1 MSKLHL
7 QHHLALTDHRHFQN
21 GEYTE
26 AEGLYSQAYG
36 SFTLFSHL
44 IVAYL
49 LACRIQKDSSNPK
62 LFTNRAMT
70 RIKLQQFEGCM
81 DDCLKS
87 IELDRGNMKGYY
99 LLAQAQLA
107 LNHPNEALSSALTAY
122 EKCLETND
130 KSASAVSG
138 LVLQAKK
145 QKWEAKE
152 RERIRNRSSMLREL
166 EDMLTK
172 NKREE
177 LRQLKLRKLE
187 LIEEAEEKSDIELE
201 CRKKIE
207 ELRTIFAIAD
217 PKNLQ
222 RRVYLTGDEKV
233 MALEC

>member
-1 MSKLHL
+1 
-7 QHHLALTDHRHFQN
+7 
-21 GEYTE
+21 
-26 AEGLYSQAYG
+26 
-36 SFTLFSHL
+36 
-44 IVAYL
+44 
-49 LACRIQKDSSNPK
+49 
-62 LFTNRAMT
+62 MT
-70 RIKLQQFEGCM
+70 RIKLEQFEGCM

-87 IELDRGNMKGYY
+87 IDLDRVNMKGYY

-107 LNHPNEALSSALTAY
+107 LNHPNEAFSSAITAY

-152 RERIRNRSSMLREL
+152 KERIRNRSSMLREL
-166 EDMLTK
+166 EDMLMK

-177 LRQLKLRKLE
+177 LRQLRLKMLDFN
-187 LIEEAEEKSDIELE
+187 EEAEEKSDIELE

-222 RRVYLTGDEKV
+222 RRVELIQDPNCGV
-233 MALEC
+233 

>member
-1 MSKLHL
+1 M
-7 QHHLALTDHRHFQN
+7 R
-21 GEYTE
+21 
-26 AEGLYSQAYG
+26 
-36 SFTLFSHL
+36 
-44 IVAYL
+44 
-49 LACRIQKDSSNPK
+49 RIQKDPSNPK
-62 LFTNRAMT
+62 LFTNRANA
-70 RIKLQQFEGCM
+70 RIKLQHYEGCM

-87 IELDRGNMKGYY
+87 IELDHVNMKGYY
-99 LLAQAQLA
+99 FLAQAQLA

-130 KSASAVSG
+130 KSASAVST

-152 RERIRNRSSMLREL
+152 KERIRNRSSMLREL
-166 EDMLTK
+166 EDTLMK

-177 LRQLKLRKLE
+177 LRQLKLKMLSFE
-187 LIEEAEEKSDIELE
+187 EEAEEKSDIELE

-222 RRVYLTGDEKV
+222 RRVYMICKILIAANV
-233 MALEC
+233 F

>member
-1 MSKLHL
+1 MCVLSSADST
-7 QHHLALTDHRHFQN
+7 QALSEWSIPRSRRSLLSSVQLT
-21 GEYTE
+21 T
-26 AEGLYSQAYG
+26 SI
-36 SFTLFSHL
+36 SL
-44 IVAYL
+44 IVASRSFT
-49 LACRIQKDSSNPK
+49 CRIQKDPSNPK

-70 RIKLQQFEGCM
+70 RIKLQQFEDCM

-87 IELDRGNMKGYY
+87 IELDHVNMKGYY

-107 LNHPNEALSSALTAY
+107 LNHPNEALTSALTAY

-130 KSASAVSG
+130 KSASAVSS

-152 RERIRNRSSMLREL
+152 KDRIRSRSSMLRDL
-166 EDMLTK
+166 EDMLMK

-177 LRQLKLRKLE
+177 LRQLRLKMLSFS
-187 LIEEAEEKSDIELE
+187 EEAEEKSDIELE

-222 RRVYLTGDEKV
+222 RRVHLVHKGKHVDFD
-233 MALEC
+233 C

>member
-1 MSKLHL
+1 
-7 QHHLALTDHRHFQN
+7 
-21 GEYTE
+21 
-26 AEGLYSQAYG
+26 
-36 SFTLFSHL
+36 
-44 IVAYL
+44 
-49 LACRIQKDSSNPK
+49 
-62 LFTNRAMT
+62 MT

-87 IELDRGNMKGYY
+87 IELDRVNMKGYY
-99 LLAQAQLA
+99 FLAQAQLA

-130 KSASAVSG
+130 KSTSAVSG

-152 RERIRNRSSMLREL
+152 TERIRNRSSMLREL
-166 EDMLTK
+166 EDMLMK

-177 LRQLKLRKLE
+177 LRQLKLKMLDFN
-187 LIEEAEEKSDIELE
+187 EEAEEKSDIELE

-222 RRVYLTGDEKV
+222 RRVCSIREFNPW
-233 MALEC
+233 ALSTDKLKGGSRLPHRQHILRSDARPCDDKNRQFLRSCYSNGTF

>member
-1 MSKLHL
+1 
-7 QHHLALTDHRHFQN
+7 
-21 GEYTE
+21 
-26 AEGLYSQAYG
+26 
-36 SFTLFSHL
+36 
-44 IVAYL
+44 
-49 LACRIQKDSSNPK
+49 
-62 LFTNRAMT
+62 MT
-70 RIKLQQFEGCM
+70 RIKLQQYESCM

-87 IELDRGNMKGYY
+87 IELDRVNMKGYY

-122 EKCLETND
+122 EKCLATND
-130 KSASAVSG
+130 KSTSAVSG

-166 EDMLTK
+166 EDMLMK

-177 LRQLKLRKLE
+177 LRQLRLKMLDFN
-187 LIEEAEEKSDIELE
+187 EEAEEKSDIELE

-207 ELRTIFAIAD
+207 ELRTIFSIAD

-222 RRVYLTGDEKV
+222 RRVSLIREAV
-233 MALEC
+233 SVIFER